1 MYPVIVSWSQAL
13 QHDHEVRRI
22 CATDYLEHVR
32 SLKTRIDALREE
44 IDLNSDMLGTTTRYR
59 EKVSKSGNPKSFE
72 DAVIHLQELIA
83 DFLTEMA
90 GYVEEQRIAH
100 DVMRRLSRPEYARAL
115 TAYYLSG
122 KTWEMCC
129 VDMGY
134 TWQGMMS
141 LRKKAVQEVYDFMPE
156 TWRRE
161 PIPNAET

>member
-1 MYPVIVSWSQAL
+1 M
-13 QHDHEVRRI
+13 QHDQEVRRI
-22 CATDYLEHVR
+22 CATAYLEHVR
-32 SLKTRIDALREE
+32 SLKTRIDSLQEE
-44 IDLNSDMLGTTTRYR
+44 IDPLRDMVGTATDYR

-72 DAVIHLQELIA
+72 DAIIRLQELIA

-100 DVMRRLSRPEYARAL
+100 DVMHRLSRPEYARAL

-134 TWQGMMS
+134 TWNGMMS
-141 LRKKAVQEVYDFMPE
+141 LRRKAIQEVYDLMPE
-156 TWRRE
+156 TFRRE
-161 PIPNAET
+161 PIPNAMV

>member
-1 MYPVIVSWSQAL
+1 M
-13 QHDHEVRRI
+13 QHDQEVRRI
-22 CATDYLEHVR
+22 CATAYLEHVR
-32 SLKTRIDALREE
+32 SLKTRIDALQEE

-59 EKVSKSGNPKSFE
+59 EKVSKSGDPKSFE
-72 DAVIHLQELIA
+72 NSVIRLHDLIEDYCTELA
-83 DFLTEMA
+83 E
-90 GYVEEQRIAH
+90 YVDEQHVAH

-115 TAYYLSG
+115 TAYYVRG
-122 KTWEMCC
+122 KSWELCC

-156 TWRRE
+156 AWRRD

>member
-1 MYPVIVSWSQAL
+1 M
-13 QHDHEVRRI
+13 QHDQEVRRI
-22 CATDYLEHVR
+22 CATAYLEHVR
-32 SLKTRIDALREE
+32 SLKTRIDSLQEE
-44 IDLNSDMLGTTTRYR
+44 IELNRDMLGTTTRYR

-72 DAVIHLQELIA
+72 DAVIRLQELIA
-83 DFLTEMA
+83 DYCTEMA

-100 DVMRRLSRPEYARAL
+100 GVMRNMSRPEYSRAL
-115 TAYYLSG
+115 TAYYVRG
-122 KTWEMCC
+122 KSWELCC

-156 TWRRE
+156 AWRRD

>member
-1 MYPVIVSWSQAL
+1 M
-13 QHDHEVRRI
+13 QHDQEVRRI
-22 CATDYLEHVR
+22 CATAYLEHVR
-32 SLKTRIDALREE
+32 SLKTRIDALQEE

-72 DAVIHLQELIA
+72 NSVIRLHDLIEDYCTELA
-83 DFLTEMA
+83 E
-90 GYVEEQRIAH
+90 YVDEQYVAH

-115 TAYYLSG
+115 TAYYVRG
-122 KTWEMCC
+122 KSWELCC

-156 TWRRE
+156 AWRRD